1 MNTKLKLTLLAGAVA
16 LAVAG
21 QANASIVGA
30 STAQNSDLVLSVFDT
45 TSSTAFVED
54 LGVNMTTFM
63 AGVSGTATTLAAAS
77 PYAAGASVLGAA
89 TDATALASF
98 LTAAGTDTLAWNVSA
113 ANSNATKGFEVN
125 KLLTTSNNGT
135 ATFTALL
142 NTPMIATSV
151 GQTTYFGTASTLMG
165 TSATSVSGAYASFGN
180 TSAPLVA
187 TYAPTTTAAVG
198 SSMNF
203 LFVTPSSTSTVG
215 KAVAATFGNAAGA
228 DTFTLASNGV
238 LTYTVAGSVAAV
250 PEPGEWLLMLSGLG
264 LLGFI
269 ATRRKN
275 QNTSMMFA

>member
-1 MNTKLKLTLLAGAVA
+1 
-16 LAVAG
+16 
-21 QANASIVGA
+21 
-30 STAQNSDLVLSVFDT
+30 
-45 TSSTAFVED
+45 
-54 LGVNMTTFM
+54 
-63 AGVSGTATTLAAAS
+63 
-77 PYAAGASVLGAA
+77 
-89 TDATALASF
+89 
-98 LTAAGTDTLAWNVSA
+98 LAWNVSA

-203 LFVTPSSTSTVG
+203 LFLTPSSTSTVA
-215 KAVAATFGNAAGA
+215 KAAGAQFGNAAGA

-238 LTYTVAGSVAAV
+238 LTYTVAAV